1 MITVV
6 SPAKKLSND
15 CFAKTKLHDNPEFI
29 KESEALINQLKL
41 LSPNDLESLMGVSEK
56 LAILNWE
63 RIQNWQPSFQRKK
76 CQRSCIQF

>member
-15 CFAKTKLHDNPEFI
+15 CFAKTNLHDSPEFI
-29 KESEALINQLKL
+29 KESEVLINQLKL

-63 RIQNWQPSFQRKK
+63 RIQN
-76 CQRSCIQF
+76 